1 MGLRSRSAQL
11 HCRDCESIML
21 PYRDEEDIAAYP
33 SQQASLRQI
42 GESKTQKVE
51 VAVCGVRAGAAEPKR
66 HRRAG
71 PIH

>member
-1 MGLRSRSAQL
+1 
-11 HCRDCESIML
+11 ML

-33 SQQASLRQI
+33 SQQASLPQI